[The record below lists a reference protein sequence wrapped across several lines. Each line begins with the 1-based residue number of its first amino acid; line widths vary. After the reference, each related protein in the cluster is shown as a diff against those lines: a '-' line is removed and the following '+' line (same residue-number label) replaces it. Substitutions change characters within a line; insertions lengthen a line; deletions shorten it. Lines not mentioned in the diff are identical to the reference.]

1 MINNYNRTIKEFS
14 KMKIYTIIGFLT
26 MFGALANAQT
36 VKIVSDE
43 KTNSLIIKAPIAMQ
57 KQIEQLVRD
66 LDRENNEMTELKVI
80 QLVYLQASEISP
92 AMQNVMN
99 NYKPIPIK
107 SSQIEINNNNWNNT
121 LHGLV
126 VADDRT
132 NKLIIISDKTA
143 VSNIEKIVKELDKKA
158 NISNSATITKLK
170 NANSTTIS
178 EIINNIS
185 RR

>member
-1 MINNYNRTIKEFS
+1 MC
-14 KMKIYTIIGFLT
+14 
-26 MFGALANAQT
+26 GALANAQT

-43 KTNSLIIKAPIAMQ
+43 KTNSLIIKATIAMQ
-57 KQIEQLVRD
+57 KKIEELVRD

-80 QLVYLQASEISP
+80 QLVDLQDSEISP

-107 SSQIEINNNNWNNT
+107 SSQFEINNNNWNNT

-143 VSNIEKIVKELDKKA
+143 VF
-158 NISNSATITKLK
+158 
-170 NANSTTIS
+170 
-178 EIINNIS
+178 
-185 RR
+185 

>member
-1 MINNYNRTIKEFS
+1 
-14 KMKIYTIIGFLT
+14 MKIYTIIGFLT

-107 SSQIEINNNNWNNT
+107 SSQFEINNNNWNNT

-143 VSNIEKIVKELDKKA
+143 VSNIEKIIKELDKKA

>member
-1 MINNYNRTIKEFS
+1 
-14 KMKIYTIIGFLT
+14 MKIYTIVGFLA
-26 MFGALANAQT
+26 MFAAIANAQT

-66 LDRENNEMTELKVI
+66 LDKEHNEMTELRVI
-80 QLVYLQASEISP
+80 QLVYLQASEVSP
-92 AMQNVMN
+92 ALQNVMN

-107 SSQIEINNNNWNNT
+107 SSQFEINNNSWNNS

-126 VADDRT
+126 LADDRT

-143 VSNIEKIVKELDKKA
+143 VANIEKIVRELDTKV
-158 NISNSATITKLK
+158 NITNSATITKLK
-170 NANSTTIS
+170 NANAAAIS